1 MKNVLVANRGEI
13 AVRIMRAADELG
25 IRTVALFSEDD
36 ASSLHTKKADEARPL
51 RGSGARPYLDI
62 KGILAVAREAQC
74 DAIHPGYGF
83 LSENAEFSRRC
94 AEEGVIF
101 VGPRPETLDMLGDKA
116 RARVLA
122 EELGVPVVPGT
133 NGPTTLKEV
142 KEFFSSLGEGASVMI
157 KAIGGGG
164 GRGIRPVFD
173 INDIEDAYARCQS
186 EAGQAFGNSDVYVE
200 QLIPRARHI
209 EIQILGDSS
218 GGITNLG
225 ERECSIQRRHQKIIE
240 VAPCPGLSTKLR
252 ERLIAAATKLAEA
265 TRYENAGSFEFLVD
279 SVLMDSDDATFYFIE
294 ANARLQVEHTVTEE
308 VTGIDLVKTQL
319 QLADG
324 SSLQELGLGQQE
336 IGAPRGYAMQVRIN
350 METMAQDGTARP
362 SGGVLTAFEL
372 PSGLGVRSDSFGY
385 AGYRTSP
392 NFDSLLAKL
401 IGYTNSNRFSDVIG
415 KTYRA
420 LCETRIEGVSTN
432 IQFLQS
438 ILQHPDFI
446 SGNIHTR
453 FVDDHMKELVA
464 DSANGHRRLFF
475 EQPVAQTK
483 TSPQFAGARLDAG
496 NPLAVLDYGKS
507 EFDTPTPILD
517 PGQATAAPLDEVVG
531 PEDTVPIMA
540 PIQGTIVSI
549 DISEGDQITEKTQIA
564 VMESMKMEHVVLAGT
579 SGTIRRVE
587 VAVGDTVY
595 EGRPL
600 VFIEEGEVEVVESGV
615 AEEIDLDYIR
625 PDLAVLHERQAIT
638 LDSAR
643 PEAVKKRRETN
654 QRTTREN
661 IEDLCD
667 PGSFTEY
674 GSLVIAGRRER
685 NTVEELV
692 QRTPADGFIMG
703 IGRVNGHLFD
713 DSKARCAVVAYDYM
727 ILAGT
732 QGQKGHQKKDRIF
745 DVIERSRLPMFFL
758 AEGGGG
764 RAGDTDEKGVGHLHT
779 QAFTRLAKLSGLVPL
794 VGITSGRCFAGNAVL
809 LGCCDVIIATA
820 NSNIGLGGPA
830 MIEGGGLGLFRPE
843 EIGPM
848 EHQVPNGVVDIAV
861 ADEAEAV
868 QVAKKYMSYFQGPLK
883 DWESADQR
891 LLRRS
896 IPENRMRVYDIRTI
910 IETMADTNSV
920 LEIRRKFGVG
930 VVTCFA
936 RFEGR
941 PVGIIANDP
950 THLGGAV
957 DSDGADKGAR
967 FMQLCDAFDI
977 PILTLIDTPGNMVG
991 PESEKTALVRHG
1003 CRMFVVGSNITT
1015 PLFSIVLRKAYGL
1028 GAQAMAGGCF
1038 HNPLFIVSWPTGE
1051 FGGMGIEGTIKLGYR
1066 KELAA
1071 IEDPEERLATY
1082 EKMVA
1087 KMYEESKAI
1096 NTASY
1101 FELDDVIDPADSRRW
1116 LVENLRSLPPVPARS
1131 GKKRP
1136 NIDVW

>member
-1 MKNVLVANRGEI
+1 
-13 AVRIMRAADELG
+13 
-25 IRTVALFSEDD
+25 
-36 ASSLHTKKADEARPL
+36 
-51 RGSGARPYLDI
+51 
-62 KGILAVAREAQC
+62 
-74 DAIHPGYGF
+74 
-83 LSENAEFSRRC
+83 
-94 AEEGVIF
+94 
-101 VGPRPETLDMLGDKA
+101 
-116 RARVLA
+116 
-122 EELGVPVVPGT
+122 
-133 NGPTTLKEV
+133 
-142 KEFFSSLGEGASVMI
+142 
-157 KAIGGGG
+157 
-164 GRGIRPVFD
+164 
-173 INDIEDAYARCQS
+173 
-186 EAGQAFGNSDVYVE
+186 
-200 QLIPRARHI
+200 
-209 EIQILGDSS
+209 
-218 GGITNLG
+218 
-225 ERECSIQRRHQKIIE
+225 
-240 VAPCPGLSTKLR
+240 
-252 ERLIAAATKLAEA
+252 
-265 TRYENAGSFEFLVD
+265 
-279 SVLMDSDDATFYFIE
+279 
-294 ANARLQVEHTVTEE
+294 
-308 VTGIDLVKTQL
+308 
-319 QLADG
+319 
-324 SSLQELGLGQQE
+324 
-336 IGAPRGYAMQVRIN
+336 MQVRIN
-350 METMAQDGTARP
+350 METMAEDGTARP
-362 SGGVLTAFEL
+362 SGGVLTAFEM

-392 NFDSLLAKL
+392 NFDSLLAKVV
-401 IGYTNSNRFSDVIG
+401 GYTRSKEYSDVIS

-420 LCETRIEGVSTN
+420 LCETRIEGVPTN
-432 IQFLQS
+432 IPFLQS

-446 SGNIHTR
+446 NDNVHTR
-453 FVDDHMKELVA
+453 FIDENVKDLV
-464 DSANGHRRLFF
+464 SASNNNHRKLFF
-475 EQPVAQTK
+475 EQVPVQTK
-483 TSPQFAGARLDAG
+483 TAPQYAGARLDAS

-507 EFDTPTPILD
+507 KFETPTPILD
-517 PGQATAAPLDEVVG
+517 PSQTMAAPIEEVVG
-531 PEDTVPIMA
+531 PENTVPIKA

-549 DISEGDQITEKTQIA
+549 DISEGNQVTDKTQIA
-564 VMESMKMEHVVLAGT
+564 VMESMKMEHVVLAGIN
-579 SGTIRRVE
+579 GTIRRVE

-600 VFIEEGEVEVVESGV
+600 VFIEEGEVEIIESGV

-625 PDLAVLHERQAIT
+625 PDLGVLNERHVMA

-643 PEAVKKRRETN
+643 PEAVRKRRETN

-661 IEDLCD
+661 IDDLCD
-667 PGSFTEY
+667 PGSFAEY
-674 GSLVIAGRRER
+674 GSLVIASRRER

-692 QRTPADGFIMG
+692 QRTPADGLIMG
-703 IGRVNGHLFD
+703 LGRVNGHLFD

-732 QGQKGHQKKDRIF
+732 QGQKGHEKKDRIF
-745 DVIERSRLPMFFL
+745 EVIERARLPMFFF

-764 RAGDTDEKGVGHLHT
+764 RAGDTDGKGVAGLHT

-809 LGCCDVIIATA
+809 LGICDVIIATA

-830 MIEGGGLGLFRPE
+830 MIEGGGLGIFRPE

-848 EHQVPNGVVDIAV
+848 EDQVPNGVVDIAV

-868 QVAKKYMSYFQGPLK
+868 QVAKKYISYFQGPLE

-896 IPENRMRVYDIRTI
+896 ISENRMRVYDVRTI
-910 IETMADTNSV
+910 IETMADTDSV
-920 LEIRRKFGVG
+920 LEIRRHFGVG

-977 PILTLIDTPGNMVG
+977 PILSLVDTPGNMVG

-1028 GAQAMAGGCF
+1028 GAQAMVGGCF

-1051 FGGMGIEGTIKLGYR
+1051 FGGMGLEGTIKLGYR

-1131 GKKRP
+1131 GKKRS
-1136 NIDVW
+1136 NIDTW